1 MGLMLIN
8 LITYIFNVR
17 CSFVKVIYVCFL
29 GSPFLLNVGG
39 DPSGRIRETI
49 TKDMEQA
56 EAITPN
62 TFCQFLLKIP
72 GKSIHSVKMLNFRG
86 VYLLASNVLKSYRLD
101 PD

>member
-1 MGLMLIN
+1 MLIFKGN
-8 LITYIFNVR
+8 ICL
-17 CSFVKVIYVCFL
+17 FL

-72 GKSIHSVKMLNFRG
+72 GKSMHSVKMLGF
-86 VYLLASNVLKSYRLD
+86 YLLANNVVKSYKLD
-101 PD
+101 PDKARTSGGSNYIPGLRKK